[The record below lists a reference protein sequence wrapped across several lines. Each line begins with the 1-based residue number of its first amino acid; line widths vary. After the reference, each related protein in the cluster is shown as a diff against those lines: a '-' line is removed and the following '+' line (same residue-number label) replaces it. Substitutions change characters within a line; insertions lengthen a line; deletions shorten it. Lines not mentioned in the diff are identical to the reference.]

1 MKDDKLGETTK
12 ALVDDGAVNLISPSL
27 FTEVFD
33 AFEEAVVVTDVSRR
47 MVYVNSATEQLF
59 GYSKNAL
66 YGEEAKILYADENDF
81 SEQGRI
87 RFNTSSKIAAEN
99 YRVAYRRSDGEQF
112 FGLTTGAVMRA
123 KNGTVVGFI
132 GIIRSARSTDQS
144 LDTLQKIQ
152 NITSD
157 VALSHSNKIERLLRA
172 GLDHF
177 GLEKAIVARIVG
189 NQYTVEYCV
198 DLKGELEPL
207 TTFDLSGTYCVHTLS
222 ADKSVG
228 FHFVAESEIKKHPCY
243 TNFKLESYIGAPI
256 RLSGQ
261 LYGTI
266 NFSSPSPVEPF
277 CKDDHILITLLSDT
291 VSYLLYKKQSEEEM
305 KRLASIDGLTGL
317 PNRRATMERLSELVN
332 QASRFGNSFSVLS
345 IDIDYFKKINDKW
358 GHAAGDLALTEFAR
372 LASEVG
378 RKTDCC
384 GRIGG
389 EEFVFLLPGA
399 NLEAS
404 QKLGNNLRNR
414 LAAAPIDFGSGE
426 PTTLSISVGVAMLE
440 NGESPDSLLARAD
453 EAMYKAKQD
462 GRDRVYL
469 ASHATR

>member
-12 ALVDDGAVNLISPSL
+12 ALVDDGDVNSISPSL

-33 AFEEAVVVTDVSRR
+33 AFEEAVVITDASRR
-47 MVYVNSATEQLF
+47 IVYVNSATERLF
-59 GYSKNAL
+59 GYSKNEL
-66 YGEEAKILYADENDF
+66 YGEETKILYADENDF
-81 SEQGRI
+81 SEQGRR

-123 KNGTVVGFI
+123 KDGKVAGFI
-132 GIIRSARSTDQS
+132 GIVRPARSTDQS
-144 LDTLQKIQ
+144 LDTLQKIH

-157 VALSHSNKIERLLRA
+157 VALSHSNKIELLLRV

-177 GLEKAIVARIVG
+177 GLEKAIVSRIVG
-189 NQYTVEYCV
+189 SQYTIDYCV

-222 ADKSVG
+222 AGKSVG
-228 FHFVAESEIKKHPCY
+228 FHFVAKSKIQNHPCY
-243 TNFKLESYIGAPI
+243 ANFKLESYIGAPI

-305 KRLASIDGLTGL
+305 KRLASVDGLTGL
-317 PNRRATMERLSELVN
+317 PNRRATMERLNELVD
-332 QASRFGNSFSVLS
+332 QSSRFGNSLSVLS
-345 IDIDYFKKINDKW
+345 IDIDHFKSINDKW

-372 LASEVG
+372 LASEVK
-378 RKTDCC
+378 RKTDFC
-384 GRIGG
+384 GRMGG
-389 EEFVFLLPGA
+389 EEFVFFLPGA

-404 QKLGNNLRNR
+404 QKLGNNLRKR
-414 LAAAPIDFGSGE
+414 LAIAPIDFGSGAS
-426 PTTLSISVGVAMLE
+426 TTLSISVGVAMLE
-440 NGESPDSLLARAD
+440 NGESPESLLARAD
-453 EAMYKAKQD
+453 EAMYKAKQE

-469 ASHATR
+469 ASHTIN